1 MEIGIKKMTMNYL
14 AWVHKIVPNACSLYH
29 FEGFDKS
36 YLLNEGIKV
45 EDQYPDGVYFD
56 MHPERPHDILLV
68 DSLFNT
74 DNELVISEP
83 LMNFF
88 IEKKFTNLEFLPVK
102 IMDHKGKFIDEK
114 YFIMNV
120 LEHQNCLDT
129 DASDAEISIIDD
141 KIIESVEQIVLI
153 DENVDESFDIFRMTG
168 FPAATL
174 IKESLAK
181 EIADNGFTGIEFIP
195 LDQFDGM

>member
-1 MEIGIKKMTMNYL
+1 MTINYV
-14 AWVHKIVPNACSLYH
+14 AWVHKIVPKACSLYH

-45 EDQYPDGVYFD
+45 KDEYPDGVYFD
-56 MHPERPHDILLV
+56 MHPERPNDLLLV

-74 DNELVISEP
+74 DNELVISEG

-88 IEKKFTNLEFLPVK
+88 TEKKLPNLEFLPVK
-102 IMDHKGKFIDEK
+102 IMDHKGKYIVEK

-120 LEHQNCLDT
+120 LEHQDCLDT
-129 DASDAEISIIDD
+129 DASEAEISMIDNKTID
-141 KIIESVEQIVLI
+141 SVEQIILI
-153 DENVDESFDIFRMTG
+153 EDNVDDSFDLFRIIG

-174 IKESLAK
+174 VKESFAK
-181 EIADNGFTGIEFIP
+181 EIESHGFSGIEFLA
-195 LDQFDGM
+195 LDEFDGM